1 MGLIIG
7 NSYGIGF
14 RQGSYLNPDR
24 ITEEDTTLYLTE
36 EDSNEQIISED

>member
-1 MGLIIG
+1 MNLILEQQK
-7 NSYGIGF
+7 
-14 RQGSYLNPDR
+14 RVQLGSYLNPDR